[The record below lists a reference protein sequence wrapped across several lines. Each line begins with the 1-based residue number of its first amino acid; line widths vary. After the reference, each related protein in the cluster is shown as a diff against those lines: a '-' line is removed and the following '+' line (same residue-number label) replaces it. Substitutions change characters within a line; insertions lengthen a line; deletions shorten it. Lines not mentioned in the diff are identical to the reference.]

1 MSNPFIEYVEA
12 LTCAHMEKE
21 FSKFNDA
28 FRKTIDII
36 ILGNGGSNAVASH
49 ISQDYVKFH
58 GKRSLVFS
66 DPSMLTCFIND
77 FGMENAYVKFLEAY
91 ATQDTL
97 IILISSG
104 GESKNILNC
113 IQWCEDTH
121 KKYGILTG
129 FKKTNSA
136 RKLAKRSLW
145 DYHIPSESYG
155 IVECVHQIFLHGVV

>member
-1 MSNPFIEYVEA
+1 
-12 LTCAHMEKE
+12 
-21 FSKFNDA
+21 
-28 FRKTIDII
+28 
-36 ILGNGGSNAVASH
+36 LGNGGSNAVASH

-58 GKRSLVFS
+58 GKRSMVFS
-66 DPSMLTCFIND
+66 DPSMLTCYIND

-113 IQWCEDTH
+113 IEWCEKTH

-129 FKKTNSA
+129 FDSKNSA
-136 RKLAKRSLW
+136 RRLSKNSLW
-145 DYHIPSESYG
+145 DYHIDSKDYG

>member
-1 MSNPFIEYVEA
+1 MNPFSEYIEA
-12 LTCAHMEKE
+12 LRGAHLETQFK
-21 FSKFNDA
+21 KFNNE
-28 FRKTIDII
+28 FQKTIDII

-58 GKRSLVFS
+58 GKRSMVFS

-77 FGMENAYVKFLEAY
+77 FGMDNAYVKFLEAY
-91 ATQDTL
+91 STQDTL

-113 IQWCEDTH
+113 IEWCEQTY

-129 FKKTNSA
+129 FDQNNSA
-136 RKLAKRSLW
+136 RKLAKKALW
-145 DYHIPSESYG
+145 NYHIPSKSYG

>member
-1 MSNPFIEYVEA
+1 MNNPFSEYIEA
-12 LTCAHMEKE
+12 LQGAHLETEFKKFQDA
-21 FSKFNDA
+21 FSK
-28 FRKTIDII
+28 TVDII

-58 GKRSLVFS
+58 GKRSMVFS
-66 DPSMLTCFIND
+66 DPSMLTCYIND

-91 ATQDTL
+91 ANQDTL

-104 GESKNILNC
+104 GESQNILNC
-113 IQWCEDTH
+113 IEWCEKTH

-129 FKKTNSA
+129 FEKNNSA
-136 RKLAKRSLW
+136 RKLSKNSIW
-145 DYHIPSESYG
+145 SYHIPSESYG

>member
-1 MSNPFIEYVEA
+1 MNPFSEYIEA
-12 LTCAHMEKE
+12 LQGAHLETQFK
-21 FSKFNDA
+21 KFNNE
-28 FRKTIDII
+28 FQKTIDII

-58 GKRSLVFS
+58 GKRSMVFS

-91 ATQDTL
+91 STQDSL

-113 IQWCEDTH
+113 IEWCEQTY

-129 FKKTNSA
+129 FDQNNSA
-136 RKLAKRSLW
+136 RKLAKKALW
-145 DYHIPSESYG
+145 NYHISSKSYG